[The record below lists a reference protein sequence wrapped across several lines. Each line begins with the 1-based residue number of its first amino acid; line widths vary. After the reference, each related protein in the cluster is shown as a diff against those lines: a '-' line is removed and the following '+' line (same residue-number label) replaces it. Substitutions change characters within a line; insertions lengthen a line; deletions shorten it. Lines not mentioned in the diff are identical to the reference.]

1 MDGAELRLA
10 GLMNESV
17 AARAIPMSAF
27 LKFPKFQ
34 TNPFR
39 LLLLTEWVM
48 IASCFSFAVVE
59 YFEEQRI
66 PIRHVL
72 VLALLGL
79 MGLTLPISN
88 PRWKVV
94 YTISELSLIFYGA
107 TLGYLHILPTLYLI
121 VVIRSCFLFK
131 KLGRWVIAGIVFI
144 LFLIHQIKYVQS
156 ILKVVE
162 TGEQERFWMHLVA
175 ETLMFSLGV
184 FFALRFVN
192 TLQAERKA
200 KEQLAAAHE
209 QLQQYAKQAEDL
221 AAAQERNRIARE
233 IHDSLGHALTALNVQ
248 LQTGVKLLQHD
259 PAKAQQFLEQAHRLG
274 STAMKEVRQ
283 SVGALRD
290 EAQVEQPLEEA
301 IALLVDNFRQG
312 TGIATSANV
321 CINAPVPPN
330 IVKTIYRIVQEAL
343 TNISKHAQA
352 SHIEIQVCTTAN
364 SVNLVIEDNGRGFNL
379 EQLNGSG
386 FGLQSMQQR
395 VAAVDGNFQMKTEP
409 GMGCRI
415 AIELP
420 LNKVSA
426 I

>member
-1 MDGAELRLA
+1 
-10 GLMNESV
+10 MN
-17 AARAIPMSAF
+17 AF
-27 LKFPKFQ
+27 VKFPKFQ
-34 TNPFR
+34 TNPFC

-48 IASCFSFAVVE
+48 IVSCFCFAVVE
-59 YFEEQRI
+59 YVEEQRI
-66 PIRHVL
+66 PIQHL
-72 VLALLGL
+72 LLLALLGL
-79 MGLTLPISN
+79 MGLALPINN
-88 PRWKVV
+88 PHWKVV
-94 YTISELSLIFYGA
+94 YTIIELSLIFYGA
-107 TLGYLHILPTLYLI
+107 TLGYLHILPTLYLV

-131 KLGRWVIAGIVFI
+131 NRGRWVIAGTVLI
-144 LFLIHQIKYVQS
+144 LFLIHQIKYVRS
-156 ILKVVE
+156 IVE
-162 TGEQERFWMHLVA
+162 VIEAGEQQRLWMHLVA

-184 FFALRFVN
+184 FFTLRFIN

-221 AAAQERNRIARE
+221 AAAQERNRIARD

-259 PAKAQQFLEQAHRLG
+259 PAKAQPFLEQAHRLG

-290 EAQVEQPLEEA
+290 EAQVEPPLEEA

-321 CINAPVPPN
+321 CLNAPVPPT

-352 SHIEIQVCTTAN
+352 SQVEIQVFTTAN
-364 SVNLVIEDNGRGFNL
+364 SVNLVIEDDGRGFNL

-395 VAAVDGNFQMKTEP
+395 VAAVDGNFQLKTEP

-415 AIELP
+415 AIKLP
-420 LNKVSA
+420 LKQSSTLLT
-426 I
+426 